1 MKDTARIYQ
10 DLMAEADAYEPSVTA
25 EAIAT
30 ARRIAEALGG
40 KGAAQ
45 LALMADALEART
57 QETKN

>member
-10 DLMAEADAYEPSVTA
+10 DLMAEADAYEPTVTI

-40 KGAAQ
+40 KGAAS
-45 LALMADALEART
+45 LSIIADALEARMT
-57 QETKN
+57 ETKN

>member
-1 MKDTARIYQ
+1 
-10 DLMAEADAYEPSVTA
+10 VTA

-57 QETKN
+57 TETKN

>member
-10 DLMAEADAYEPSVTA
+10 DLMAEADAYEPTVTA

-40 KGAAQ
+40 KGAAS
-45 LALMADALEART
+45 LSIIADALEART
-57 QETKN
+57 TERGN